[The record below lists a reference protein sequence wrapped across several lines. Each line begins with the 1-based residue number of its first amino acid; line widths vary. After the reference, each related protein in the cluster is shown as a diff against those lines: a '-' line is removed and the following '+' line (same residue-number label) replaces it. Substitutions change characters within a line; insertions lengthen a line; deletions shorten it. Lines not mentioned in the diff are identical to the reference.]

1 MSDTAI
7 IVLIVAAAVIV
18 ALFIFRRQLSKF
30 IFKASREGLEA
41 ELTTHPPEGARAPE
55 DARPPETVPAPA
67 PAAPAAAPQQPT
79 VSLRG
84 NVQQGADH
92 VIDVRRDGVEVVEN
106 LQEGE
111 GQEISVG
118 PDEG

>member
-1 MSDTAI
+1 MSDTTI
-7 IVLIVAAAVIV
+7 IVLIVAAAVV
-18 ALFIFRRQLSKF
+18 VVLFIFRRQLRSFALKVSK
-30 IFKASREGLEA
+30 KGLETK
-41 ELTTHPPEGARAPE
+41 LTTHQPE
-55 DARPPETVPAPA
+55 DARPPEGGHAPA

-79 VSLRG
+79 ISIRG
-84 NVQQGADH
+84 NVQEGADH

>member
-7 IVLIVAAAVIV
+7 IVLIVAVAVV
-18 ALFIFRRQLSKF
+18 VVLFIFRRQLRSF
-30 IFKASREGLEA
+30 VFKADKGGLQT

-55 DARPPETVPAPA
+55 DVRPPETVPAPA
-67 PAAPAAAPQQPT
+67 PTAPAAAPQQPT
-79 VSLRG
+79 VSIRG
-84 NVQQGADH
+84 NVQQGADN